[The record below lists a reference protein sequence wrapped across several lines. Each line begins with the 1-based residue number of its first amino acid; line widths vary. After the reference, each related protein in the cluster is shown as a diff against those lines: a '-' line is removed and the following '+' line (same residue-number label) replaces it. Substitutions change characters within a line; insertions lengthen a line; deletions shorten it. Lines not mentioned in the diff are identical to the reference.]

1 MNSQA
6 MFGTNWCE
14 VLIEIM
20 GKRLFVGKLPYSFRD
35 AELSELFGQSG
46 TVTFAQVI
54 MERDSNRSKGFGFV
68 EMNSDEEAQ
77 KAIDMFNGYTV
88 NDLQLAVN
96 EARPKEDRGGGFGGG
111 GGGGGARSGG
121 GGGYGGGGGGGRSG
135 GGYGGGSG
143 GAPRY
148 ERGYESGGG
157 DSGGGGGYGSDRSGG
172 GYGGGGGRGGD
183 RRGGSGGGGRDRR
196 Y

>member
-1 MNSQA
+1 
-6 MFGTNWCE
+6 
-14 VLIEIM
+14 M

-35 AELSELFGQSG
+35 AELSELFGQAG

-88 NDLQLAVN
+88 NGLQLAVN

-111 GGGGGARSGG
+111 GGGGARSGG
-121 GGGYGGGGGGGRSG
+121 YGGGGGGGGRSG
-135 GGYGGGSG
+135 GGYGGG

-157 DSGGGGGYGSDRSGG
+157 DSGGGYGSEGGRSGG
-172 GYGGGGGRGGD
+172 GYGGGGRGSD
-183 RRGGSGGGGRDRR
+183 RRGGSGGGRDRR
-196 Y
+196 F

>member
-1 MNSQA
+1 
-6 MFGTNWCE
+6 
-14 VLIEIM
+14 M

-35 AELSELFGQSG
+35 AELSELFGQAG

-68 EMNSDEEAQ
+68 EMNSDDEAT

-88 NDLQLAVN
+88 NGLQLAVN

-111 GGGGGARSGG
+111 GGGGRSG
-121 GGGYGGGGGGGRSG
+121 GGGYGGGGGRSSG
-135 GGYGGGSG
+135 GGYGGGS
-143 GAPRY
+143 PSY

-157 DSGGGGGYGSDRSGG
+157 EGGYGGGRSGG

-183 RRGGSGGGGRDRR
+183 RRGGSGGGGRDRG

>member
-1 MNSQA
+1 
-6 MFGTNWCE
+6 
-14 VLIEIM
+14 M

-35 AELSELFGQSG
+35 AELSELFGQAG

-88 NDLQLAVN
+88 NGLQLAVN

-111 GGGGGARSGG
+111 GGGGARSGG
-121 GGGYGGGGGGGRSG
+121 YGGGGGGRSG
-135 GGYGGGSG
+135 GGYGGG

-157 DSGGGGGYGSDRSGG
+157 DSGGGYGSEGGRSGG
-172 GYGGGGGRGGD
+172 GYGGGGRGSD
-183 RRGGSGGGGRDRR
+183 RRGGSGGGRDRR
-196 Y
+196 F

>member
-1 MNSQA
+1 
-6 MFGTNWCE
+6 
-14 VLIEIM
+14 M

-35 AELSELFGQSG
+35 AELSELFGQAG

-68 EMNSDEEAQ
+68 EMNSDDEAL

-88 NDLQLAVN
+88 NGLQLAVN

-111 GGGGGARSGG
+111 GGGGGGGRS
-121 GGGYGGGGGGGRSG
+121 GGYGGSGGGGRSG
-135 GGYGGGSG
+135 GGGYGGGS
-143 GAPRY
+143 PSY

-157 DSGGGGGYGSDRSGG
+157 GSGDGYGGGGGGRSGG

-183 RRGGSGGGGRDRR
+183 RRGGGGGRDRN

>member
-1 MNSQA
+1 
-6 MFGTNWCE
+6 
-14 VLIEIM
+14 M

-35 AELSELFGQSG
+35 AELSELFGQAG

-68 EMNSDEEAQ
+68 EMNSDDEAT

-88 NDLQLAVN
+88 NGLQLAVN

-111 GGGGGARSGG
+111 SGG
-121 GGGYGGGGGGGRSG
+121 GGGRSGGFGGGGGGGGRSS

-157 DSGGGGGYGSDRSGG
+157 DSGGGYGSEGGRSGG

-183 RRGGSGGGGRDRR
+183 RRGGSGGGRDRR

>member
-1 MNSQA
+1 
-6 MFGTNWCE
+6 
-14 VLIEIM
+14 M

-35 AELSELFGQSG
+35 AELSELFGQAG

-68 EMNSDEEAQ
+68 EMNSDDEAT

-88 NDLQLAVN
+88 NGLQLAVN

-111 GGGGGARSGG
+111 SGG
-121 GGGYGGGGGGGRSG
+121 GGGGRSGGFGGGSGGGGRSG

-157 DSGGGGGYGSDRSGG
+157 DSGGGYGSEGGRSGG

-183 RRGGSGGGGRDRR
+183 RRGGSGGGRDRR

>member
-1 MNSQA
+1 
-6 MFGTNWCE
+6 
-14 VLIEIM
+14 M

-35 AELSELFGQSG
+35 AELSELFGQAG

-88 NDLQLAVN
+88 NGLQLAVN

-111 GGGGGARSGG
+111 GGGGGGRSGG
-121 GGGYGGGGGGGRSG
+121 GGFGGGGGGRSG
-135 GGYGGGSG
+135 GGGFGGGG

-157 DSGGGGGYGSDRSGG
+157 DSGGYGSEGGRSGG
-172 GYGGGGGRGGD
+172 GYGGGGRGSD
-183 RRGGSGGGGRDRR
+183 RRGGSGGGRDRR

>member
-1 MNSQA
+1 
-6 MFGTNWCE
+6 
-14 VLIEIM
+14 M

-35 AELSELFGQSG
+35 AELSELFGQAG

-68 EMNSDEEAQ
+68 EMNSDDEAL

-88 NDLQLAVN
+88 NGLQLAVN

-111 GGGGGARSGG
+111 SGGGGGRSGGYGGGGGGGRSSGGGYGGGSPSYERGYESGG
-121 GGGYGGGGGGGRSG
+121 GGSGDGYGGGGGGGRSG
-135 GGYGGGSG
+135 GGYGGG
-143 GAPRY
+143 
-148 ERGYESGGG
+148 
-157 DSGGGGGYGSDRSGG
+157 
-172 GYGGGGGRGGD
+172 GRGGD
-183 RRGGSGGGGRDRR
+183 RRGGGGGRDRS

>member
-1 MNSQA
+1 
-6 MFGTNWCE
+6 
-14 VLIEIM
+14 M

-35 AELSELFGQSG
+35 AELSELFGQAG

-68 EMNSDEEAQ
+68 EMNSDDEAL

-88 NDLQLAVN
+88 NGLQLAVN

-111 GGGGGARSGG
+111 GGGRS
-121 GGGYGGGGGGGRSG
+121 GGYGGSGGGGGRSG
-135 GGYGGGSG
+135 GGGYGGGS
-143 GAPRY
+143 PSY

-157 DSGGGGGYGSDRSGG
+157 GSGDGYGGGGGGGRSGG

-183 RRGGSGGGGRDRR
+183 RRGGGGGRDRS

>member
-1 MNSQA
+1 ML
-6 MFGTNWCE
+6 FGTNWCE
-14 VLIEIM
+14 VLKEIM

-35 AELSELFGQSG
+35 AELSELFGQAG

-88 NDLQLAVN
+88 NGLQLAVN

-111 GGGGGARSGG
+111 GGGGG
-121 GGGYGGGGGGGRSG
+121 RSG
-135 GGYGGGSG
+135 GGYGGG

-157 DSGGGGGYGSDRSGG
+157 DSGGGYGSEGGRSGG
-172 GYGGGGGRGGD
+172 GYGGGGRGSD
-183 RRGGSGGGGRDRR
+183 RRGGSGGGRDRR
-196 Y
+196 F

>member
-1 MNSQA
+1 
-6 MFGTNWCE
+6 
-14 VLIEIM
+14 M

-35 AELSELFGQSG
+35 AELSELFGQAG

-68 EMNSDEEAQ
+68 EMNSDDEAT

-88 NDLQLAVN
+88 NGLQLAVN

-111 GGGGGARSGG
+111 GGGGGRSGG
-121 GGGYGGGGGGGRSG
+121 FGGGGGGGRSG
-135 GGYGGGSG
+135 GGGYGGGG

-157 DSGGGGGYGSDRSGG
+157 DSGGGYGSDSGRSGG
-172 GYGGGGGRGGD
+172 GYGGGGRGSD
-183 RRGGSGGGGRDRR
+183 RRGGSGGGRDRR